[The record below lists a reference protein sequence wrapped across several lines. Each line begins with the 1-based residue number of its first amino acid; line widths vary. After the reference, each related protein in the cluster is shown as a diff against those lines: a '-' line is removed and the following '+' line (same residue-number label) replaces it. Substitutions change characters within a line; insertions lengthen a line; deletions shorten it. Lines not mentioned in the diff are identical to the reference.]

1 MILKLSKF
9 SIALFL
15 LFTCTSVFVSCEK
28 DDPAEDM
35 AIDDPNDPGDDPMDD
50 PTASSGRFSN
60 NISCAI
66 ITTPPTLG
74 LNPTYTKYINCTG
87 IPVVGSA
94 NVPDEAL
101 QIASETT
108 EFMLTGIGSIRSKL
122 ITGDAYIILYEEGLV
137 LNDVQESGG
146 NQQASAGGVYRFD
159 PANGIN
165 LFISPAVNLLCGV
178 TSGQAEGNI
187 FVHEL
192 GHMIDIG
199 GIRQTDS
206 NFNNTLATTYNNAR
220 AAGKWNNTY
229 AGTNKEEYF
238 AEMVI
243 IWFGSNWIGTEEG
256 DGNRNEIG
264 TRTQLQ
270 SYDAGAYNLLNSRIT
285 NLTDIPG
292 CRVPIIFG
300 ATADCP
306 DTVTDIDGNVYEIVN
321 IGPMCW
327 FKENLRTT
335 RYKNGALIANIQDES
350 EWTSTTQGAWSNYN
364 NDPALDEFGKL
375 YNGFAATNSAGL
387 CPDGWHVPTFQDLND
402 VIQYAGGNYASD
414 DLKAAGVW
422 PTNGTNTSGFSA
434 LPAGWRSDTGIF
446 SEMGRTTLF
455 TSNTFNASQQ
465 YYIKALYDDQ
475 DFIFGNPIDTNVGT
489 SCRCI
494 KDE

>member
-1 MILKLSKF
+1 MILKVSKF

-15 LFTCTSVFVSCEK
+15 LFTCTLVFVSCEK

-35 AIDDPNDPGDDPMDD
+35 AVDDPNDPGDDPGDD
-50 PTASSGRFSN
+50 PSASSGRFSD

-66 ITTPPTLG
+66 ISTPSALG

-87 IPVVGSA
+87 IPVLGSA
-94 NVPDEAL
+94 NVSDEAM

-122 ITGDAYIILYEEGLV
+122 ITGGAYIILYEEGLI

-146 NQQASAGGVYRFD
+146 NQQASAAGVYRFD
-159 PANGIN
+159 PNNGIN
-165 LFISPAVNLLCGV
+165 LLISPAVNLLCGV

-206 NFNNTLATTYNNAR
+206 SFNNTLATTYNNAR

-270 SYDAGAYNLLNSRIT
+270 SYDAGAYNLLNTRIT

-292 CRVPIIFG
+292 CREPIIFG

-327 FKENLRTT
+327 LKENLRTT
-335 RYKNGALIANIQDES
+335 RYKNGAPIANLQGES
-350 EWTSTTQGAWSNYN
+350 EWATTTQGAWSNYD
-364 NDPALDEFGKL
+364 NDPSLDTNGKL
-375 YNGFAATNSAGL
+375 YNGFAATNPAGL
-387 CPDGWHVPTFQDLND
+387 CPNGWRVPTFQDLND
-402 VIQYAGGNYASD
+402 VIQYAGGNYASEA
-414 DLKAAGVW
+414 LKDITTWTPAGS
-422 PTNGTNTSGFSA
+422 NTSGFKA
-434 LPAGWRSDTGIF
+434 LPAGSRTESGSFSGIGSSTFFISQTVNNSQQLNTKSIF
-446 SEMGRTTLF
+446 S
-455 TSNTFNASQQ
+455 
-465 YYIKALYDDQ
+465 DQ
-475 DFIFGNPIDTNVGT
+475 DFIFAVAAEPNFGS